1 MDQLCSD
8 DLWPVIERL
17 AGESV
22 KKQAAVAYV
31 TTDRLVRF
39 GRGDVLITDA
49 SDQSIAAGQTSA
61 RIISEA
67 NNRGAQV
74 YSLPGLH
81 AKILLLDG
89 VAVIG
94 SANVSE
100 SSATSLVE
108 AAWITDNPVAVGLVN
123 AMLQQFIG
131 IAQPVDEA
139 FINRISDIEVAPRI
153 SLGSRRQTTARITIP
168 RHQSWIIGVHAL
180 VRDFPDEEP
189 AIESG
194 NTVASGKVQRESS
207 DVSWLRWTGKSRFRN
222 EAKPGDSVIQIWS
235 PRRRETPELVYRHAP
250 ILHRQDEATCTRF
263 FIEEFADCE
272 ETTMGWEG
280 FQTLVAQ
287 IKLPGKIGP
296 SCARPVAEAHSAAL
310 FSLWGMSAAPAQETR

>member
-1 MDQLCSD
+1 MSMDQLCSD
-8 DLWPVIERL
+8 DLWPIIERL
-17 AGESV
+17 ASDSR

-39 GRGDVLITDA
+39 GCGDVLITDA

-61 RIISEA
+61 KIVSEA
-67 NNRGAQV
+67 NRRGAEV

-81 AKILLLDG
+81 AKVLLLDG

-100 SSATSLVE
+100 SSVTSLVE
-108 AAWITDNPVAVGLVN
+108 ASWITDSPVAVGMVN
-123 AMLQQFIG
+123 AMLQQLIG
-131 IAQPVDEA
+131 IAQRVDEA
-139 FINRISDIEVAPRI
+139 FISRISGIPVAPRI
-153 SLGSRRQTTARITIP
+153 ALESRRQTSPRIMVP
-168 RHQSWIIGVHAL
+168 RHQSWIIGVYAL

-189 AIESG
+189 AIDSG
-194 NTVASGKVQRESS
+194 KSIASGKAQQQSS
-207 DVSWLRWTGKSRFRN
+207 DVSWIRWTGKSRFRS

-263 FIEEFADCE
+263 FIEEFADGE

-280 FQTLVAQ
+280 FQTLVSQ
-287 IKLPGKIGP
+287 IKLPSKIGP
-296 SCARPVAEAHSAAL
+296 SCARPISEAHAAAL
-310 FSLWGMSAAPAQETR
+310 FSLWGE